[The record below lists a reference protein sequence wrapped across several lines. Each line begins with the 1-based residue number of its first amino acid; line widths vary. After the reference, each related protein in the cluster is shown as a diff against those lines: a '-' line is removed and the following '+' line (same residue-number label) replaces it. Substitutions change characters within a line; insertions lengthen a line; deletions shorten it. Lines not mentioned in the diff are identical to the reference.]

1 MALFIARPLAMK
13 KLTFPAKSSERKIIT
28 LKKEANIPGNS
39 SWTRWSCE
47 VMESQ
52 ATNAADVN
60 LVVDPV
66 GSRCQKLFLDFLE
79 DWRDSGRLGKRR
91 DRPCKAYKIWFLWW
105 SWQPQ
110 ILPFKNPWT
119 ATETIADDCGGSNM
133 WIRFRFHKNKHFW
146 KLIKT
151 EQKYVFGQISFAQST
166 SNKFCFS
173 WSTVLPYV
181 SLVLPCNF
189 SFYTYCFLP
198 SS

>member
-28 LKKEANIPGNS
+28 LKKEAKIPGNS

-91 DRPCKAYKIWFLWW
+91 DRPCKAYKILCKWFLWW

-119 ATETIADDCGGSNM
+119 ATDTIADDCGGSNM
-133 WIRFRFHKNKHFW
+133 WIGLCFHKNEHFRQFYYV
-146 KLIKT
+146 IKT
-151 EQKYVFGQISFAQST
+151 EQKYLGEFRLRKVLATNFASVGVQ
-166 SNKFCFS
+166 FC
-173 WSTVLPYV
+173 L
-181 SLVLPCNF
+181 
-189 SFYTYCFLP
+189 TYL
-198 SS
+198 